1 MPERKRK
8 ECKFGEKKVR
18 KGTSLFSQSAS
29 DSIDKTENK
38 SFFICMTHQL
48 LSQSTV
54 VTSQVKENIP
64 DFRSGSLVDVHYKI
78 IEGGKERTQIFSGVV
93 ISRRAGNA
101 SNASFTVLKN
111 STAGIK
117 VERVFPLHSPL
128 VAKIVVNGGSKRAK
142 RSKLYNLHDIK
153 DPTKG
158 TKTKAVK
165 AK

>member
-1 MPERKRK
+1 MLI
-8 ECKFGEKKVR
+8 FGEKRVR
-18 KGTSLFSQSAS
+18 KGTSLFSQSDS
-29 DSIDKTENK
+29 DFLDKIENK
-38 SFFICMTHQL
+38 SFFIVMTHQI
-48 LSQSTV
+48 LSQSIV
-54 VTSQVKENIP
+54 VTSQVKDNIP
-64 DFRSGSLVDVHYKI
+64 DFKSGSLVDVHYKI

-93 ISRRAGNA
+93 ISRKNGGA

-128 VAKIVVNGGSKRAK
+128 VAKIIVNGGAKRAK

-158 TKTKAVK
+158 TKTKLLASK
-165 AK
+165 